1 MSVASKA
8 KKAKGPTFKNYL
20 ATPLPTKPATSLT
33 PEHVAAVKASL
44 ELLRPLIHR
53 EAVDP
58 ATKAPHPKRAKKAEA
73 AESVDEK
80 KKKQQRQQQPNT
92 AQACAT
98 PDPAHIVRR
107 GIMCTGVNEVTRAL
121 EKSQARLVVYSSD
134 IQVKNVFI
142 IILGGALDKKPYIT
156 TAPSH
161 CRPHRPSCRHTRCA
175 CVPGAC
181 H

>member
-44 ELLRPLIHR
+44 ELLRPLMHR

-58 ATKAPHPKRAKKAEA
+58 ATKTPHPKRAKKAEA

-80 KKKQQRQQQPNT
+80 KKKQQQLQLNT
-92 AQACAT
+92 AQTRAT

-142 IILGGALDKKPYIT
+142 ILGGVLDKPYIT
-156 TAPSH
+156 TALSH
-161 CRPHRPSCRHTRCA
+161 CRPHCPSCRHTRCA